1 MVKRLFGTDG
11 VRGVANADLTPEL
24 SFALGRAAGA
34 VLVQRTGKER
44 PRLLIGRD
52 TRASGPMLEAAL
64 AAGANSAGVDC
75 DLAGVLPTPGVAY
88 LTRAKGYDGGVVISA
103 SHNPVEDNGIKF
115 FSAGGFKLSDDEE
128 AAIERA
134 VHEILKGNDDLARPT
149 GAGVGTQRQA
159 GDAAEEYIAFLT
171 GQFPL
176 DLSGLRIAVDCGN
189 GAASRIAPEV
199 LRRLGAEVTVYHA
212 EPNGVNINVG
222 CGSTHP
228 AVICQAVKETGA
240 DLGFTYDGDADR
252 MLAVDERGQLVDGDH
267 ILAILAS
274 DMMERGVLRNR
285 KIAATPYSNLGLRL
299 ALEAI
304 GASVVETAAGDRHV
318 LEAMR
323 KLDLVLGGEQSGHII
338 LLERNTTGDGLLT
351 GLALLDV
358 LKRRRVPLSTLAGVM
373 KRYPQILEAVR
384 VADKEAFRG
393 NQAIQEEVRAA
404 EAAIGGRGRIFVRPS
419 GTEPVIRVMAEGE
432 DEAAVR
438 AAVQRV
444 VDVIRRE
451 LGDA

>member
-34 VLVQRTGKER
+34 VLAQRTGKER

>member
-1 MVKRLFGTDG
+1 
-11 VRGVANADLTPEL
+11 
-24 SFALGRAAGA
+24 
-34 VLVQRTGKER
+34 
-44 PRLLIGRD
+44 
-52 TRASGPMLEAAL
+52 
-64 AAGANSAGVDC
+64 
-75 DLAGVLPTPGVAY
+75 
-88 LTRAKGYDGGVVISA
+88 
-103 SHNPVEDNGIKF
+103 
-115 FSAGGFKLSDDEE
+115 
-128 AAIERA
+128 
-134 VHEILKGNDDLARPT
+134 
-149 GAGVGTQRQA
+149 

-338 LLERNTTGDGLLT
+338 LLERNTTGDGLLA

-419 GTEPVIRVMAEGE
+419 GAEPVIRVMAEGE

>member
-1 MVKRLFGTDG
+1 
-11 VRGVANADLTPEL
+11 
-24 SFALGRAAGA
+24 
-34 VLVQRTGKER
+34 
-44 PRLLIGRD
+44 RLLIGRD

-338 LLERNTTGDGLLT
+338 LLERNTT
-351 GLALLDV
+351 
-358 LKRRRVPLSTLAGVM
+358 
-373 KRYPQILEAVR
+373 
-384 VADKEAFRG
+384 
-393 NQAIQEEVRAA
+393 
-404 EAAIGGRGRIFVRPS
+404 
-419 GTEPVIRVMAEGE
+419 
-432 DEAAVR
+432 
-438 AAVQRV
+438 
-444 VDVIRRE
+444 
-451 LGDA
+451 

>member
-338 LLERNTTGDGLLT
+338 LLERNTTGDGLLA

>member
-1 MVKRLFGTDG
+1 
-11 VRGVANADLTPEL
+11 
-24 SFALGRAAGA
+24 
-34 VLVQRTGKER
+34 
-44 PRLLIGRD
+44 
-52 TRASGPMLEAAL
+52 
-64 AAGANSAGVDC
+64 
-75 DLAGVLPTPGVAY
+75 
-88 LTRAKGYDGGVVISA
+88 DGGVVISA

-304 GASVVETAAGDRHV
+304 GASVEETAAGDRHV

-393 NQAIQEEVRAA
+393 NQAIQEEV
-404 EAAIGGRGRIFVRPS
+404 
-419 GTEPVIRVMAEGE
+419 
-432 DEAAVR
+432 
-438 AAVQRV
+438 
-444 VDVIRRE
+444 
-451 LGDA
+451 

>member
-1 MVKRLFGTDG
+1 M
-11 VRGVANADLTPEL
+11 
-24 SFALGRAAGA
+24 
-34 VLVQRTGKER
+34 
-44 PRLLIGRD
+44 
-52 TRASGPMLEAAL
+52 
-64 AAGANSAGVDC
+64 
-75 DLAGVLPTPGVAY
+75 
-88 LTRAKGYDGGVVISA
+88 VISA

-115 FSAGGFKLSDDEE
+115 FSVGGFKLSDDEE

-304 GASVVETAAGDRHV
+304 GASVVETAGATATCWRPCGSWTWCW
-318 LEAMR
+318 EASSR
-323 KLDLVLGGEQSGHII
+323 G
-338 LLERNTTGDGLLT
+338 T
-351 GLALLDV
+351 
-358 LKRRRVPLSTLAGVM
+358 LSCW
-373 KRYPQILEAVR
+373 
-384 VADKEAFRG
+384 
-393 NQAIQEEVRAA
+393 
-404 EAAIGGRGRIFVRPS
+404 S
-419 GTEPVIRVMAEGE
+419 GTPPATGCS
-432 DEAAVR
+432 R
-438 AAVQRV
+438 ASRPGRPESDGVSPFRPW
-444 VDVIRRE
+444 R
-451 LGDA
+451 G